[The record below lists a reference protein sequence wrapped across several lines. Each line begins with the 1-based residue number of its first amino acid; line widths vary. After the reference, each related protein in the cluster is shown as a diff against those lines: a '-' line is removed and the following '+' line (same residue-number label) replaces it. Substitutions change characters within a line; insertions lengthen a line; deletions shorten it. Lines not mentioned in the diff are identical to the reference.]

1 MGFVM
6 TKQLEAYEKAKSLEG
21 TKEIKGAEHNPLVVE
36 MFSAVGHSWVKDD
49 ETAWCAA
56 FVGYVLEEVNIAS
69 TRKLD
74 ARSYLGWGEVVEPED
89 ARTGDVMVFYRG
101 DKNGWQGHVGFLV
114 GFTANGDY
122 EVLGGNQKDAVNVG
136 VYPKE
141 RLLGVRRVKEP
152 VVLKPMVS
160 SKELLAGSGAL
171 LTGGAGV
178 VGALGTIP
186 QIILSAGL
194 TIALL
199 SFGAFIIWNRVQAR
213 KRGER

>member
-1 MGFVM
+1 MSR
-6 TKQLEAYEKAKSLEG
+6 QLEAYEKAKSFIG
-21 TKEIKGAEHNPLVVE
+21 TEEIKGAEHNPVVVE
-36 MFSAVGHSWVKDD
+36 MFHAVGHSWVKDD

-56 FVGYVLEEVNIAS
+56 FVGYVLEEVDIAS

-114 GFTANGDY
+114 GFTAEGDY
-122 EVLGGNQKDAVNVG
+122 EILGGNQRDAVNVG
-136 VYPKE
+136 VYSKE
-141 RLLGVRRVKEP
+141 KLLGVRRVKEP
-152 VVLKPMVS
+152 VELKPMIS
-160 SKELLAGSGAL
+160 SKELLAGSGAFL
-171 LTGGAGV
+171 AGGAGV

-194 TIALL
+194 TVALL

>member
-1 MGFVM
+1 MN
-6 TKQLEAYEKAKSLEG
+6 KQIEAYIKAQSFIG
-21 TKEIKGAEHNPLVVE
+21 TKEIVGPEHNPEVVK
-36 MFSAVGHSWVKDD
+36 MFEDVGHAWVKDD

-56 FVGYVLEEVNIAS
+56 FVGSVLEQINVPS

-89 ARTGDVMVFYRG
+89 AREGDVMVFYRG
-101 DKNGWQGHVGFLV
+101 DKNGWQGHVGFFV
-114 GFTANGDY
+114 SATDSGYDI
-122 EVLGGNQKDAVNVG
+122 LGGNQSNAVNIKS
-136 VYPKE
+136 YSKD
-141 RLLGVRRVKEP
+141 RLLGVRRIKEP
-152 VVLKPMVS
+152 VTLKPLVG
-160 SKELLAGSGAL
+160 SKELIAGGTAF

-178 VGALGTIP
+178 VGALGAIP

-199 SFGAFIIWNRVQAR
+199 AFGAFIMWNRVQAR

>member
-1 MGFVM
+1 MM
-6 TKQLEAYEKAKSLEG
+6 NKQIEAYIKAQSFIG
-21 TKEIKGAEHNPLVVE
+21 MKEIPGLKHNPTIVE
-36 MFSAVGHSWVKDD
+36 MFEDVGHSWVTDD

-56 FVGYVLEEVNIAS
+56 FVGSVLEKIGVNS

-89 ARTGDVMVFYRG
+89 AREGDVLVFYRG

-114 GFTANGDY
+114 SETSTGYD
-122 EVLGGNQKDAVNVG
+122 VLGGNQKDSVSIGN
-136 VYPKE
+136 YPKE
-141 RLLGVRRVKEP
+141 RLLGVRRIKEP
-152 VVLKPMVS
+152 EVLKPMIT
-160 SKELLAGSGAL
+160 SKELLAGSGAFL
-171 LTGGAGV
+171 AGGAGV

-199 SFGAFIIWNRVQAR
+199 AFGAFIIWNRVQAR

>member
-1 MGFVM
+1 M
-6 TKQLEAYEKAKSLEG
+6 TKQLEAYNKAKSLLGIE
-21 TKEIKGAEHNPLVVE
+21 EIKGAEHNPVVVE
-36 MFSAVGHSWVKDD
+36 MFHAVGHSWVKDD

-56 FVGYVLEEVNIAS
+56 FVGYVLEEVDVAS

-114 GFTANGDY
+114 GFTATGDY
-122 EVLGGNQKDAVNVG
+122 EILGGNQKDAVNVST
-136 VYPKE
+136 YPKE

-152 VVLKPMVS
+152 KALKPMMS
-160 SKELLAGSGAL
+160 SKEVIAGSGAV
-171 LTGGAGV
+171 LTGAGSF
-178 VGALGTIP
+178 LGRLVPEAQT
-186 QIILSAGL
+186 ILSVGL

-199 SFGAFIIWNRVQAR
+199 SFGAYVIWNRVQAR